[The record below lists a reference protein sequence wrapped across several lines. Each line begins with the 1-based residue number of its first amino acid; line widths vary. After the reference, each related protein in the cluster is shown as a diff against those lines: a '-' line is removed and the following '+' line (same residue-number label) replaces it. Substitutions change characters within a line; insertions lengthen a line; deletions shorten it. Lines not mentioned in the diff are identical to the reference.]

1 MKKLQRLLAMML
13 TVIMCVSTIGNTG
26 IKVFAE
32 DAADETAA
40 DENAAGDEAAVEEEM
55 PADETVSGDEDT
67 AEEEPTLIPENEADV
82 EEEEEEEN
90 NDEPGYFNIW
100 VGGVRVSTDNY
111 SNIGGVI
118 GKASYNTETN
128 TLKLS
133 SVTDFEGKYQGAYI
147 YATQSL
153 NITGDID
160 FDPTEESM
168 GWRSIN
174 SIIRVTGVNNTL
186 TLDNVDFRM
195 CRFKGVDVDGTLKI
209 RNNQSKLD
217 VVNENNYGTGIKAGT
232 AVFEGGSIYS
242 SGGNIG
248 METTGNLTID
258 GAEVVLYS
266 KGAPDH
272 KGYGLSCGGDLI
284 VKSGSLEMWYNGQN
298 MTKEHGAA
306 FLKGKLDVD
315 WAKMRIPGMQYFESN
330 RFWFADGQVA
340 DNTEIC
346 EDKSKRYPVWVNGIQ
361 LSEDK
366 RDDIFGLKVEPAS
379 EYLSKYDPATKTL
392 LLDGVTGFTGTKNGS
407 YIYAEEDIILEGRA
421 PLEDVS
427 DCADKLISTS
437 SGKNITIQCDIDA
450 THLRFDELAYSGNNI
465 KTVGATIDIIA
476 ITTGLRAAKA
486 IEIQNS
492 SITSS
497 ADKYGI
503 SAGTDITVTDSDVSA
518 VSRGVFENNG
528 VALNAGGKIAL
539 QSGNIK
545 AQAKAENGGTA
556 IQGQKSADG
565 LSINIEQLEIIKP
578 EGAKISN
585 GTVLDANDKPAAY
598 VETGVVT
605 PYDVWVGNTRVT
617 GKNYADVLGNGKVSY
632 HHGSRTLELK
642 DLTTEDIGELYQVSS
657 TSTACI
663 YSEQELQIVGT
674 ADLSGANFGIYHTRG
689 MLGISG
695 TFNIDVTAT
704 AIYGI
709 GENVWFNIYG
719 GNGKL
724 TASAPIAN
732 FSGGVTVYKGDW
744 ELTSNTDTL
753 LAFAI
758 ITGKELEIKGG
769 RIKAHTDRENE
780 SAIFASGKIILS
792 DTVDIYEPEGG
803 KLSANG
809 TMIVDKDGNNA
820 GDILIDKMLT
830 KYAVTFNANGH
841 GTAPEAQNVREGF
854 CAKDP
859 GTLTASGWIFN
870 GWDEEKGCINLY
882 DFETPVTGPITL
894 YAGWLD
900 ASKTYYKVEFDLNGH
915 GAESDKPATQTIEE
929 GKPASEPAKKPY
941 APGFIFKGWTTEKTG
956 KTLYNFNTP
965 VNADLK
971 LYAYW
976 EAETPTYTVTFDL
989 NGKGGTAPAAQVIEE
1004 GKTAVVPEEPEDIEY
1019 VFIGWFTDEACTA
1032 AYVFTT
1038 PVTADITLYA
1048 GWTLK
1053 ASALNPVPIIK
1064 AGDTAITLVKG
1075 QKFTLPALS
1084 SGKWAVTAKNKYVSV
1099 SKKGVLSAKKVTD
1112 GADVSITDGVRTVKI
1127 TIVQPKFTTK
1137 TIKAEVTDFTGK
1149 PLGFDP
1155 GSTDLKVAYYCSS
1168 PDVVLVEGGQFIAV
1182 GKGSATV
1189 TAYVNGKAYNCK
1201 VSVKAGEDVYQ
1212 SSLHLNVGKAKKL
1225 SLKGVKVAEWV
1236 PDTEGVV
1243 EINKTKITPKTTG
1256 MVTLKAK
1263 DKDGNILKNKSGN
1276 EYLVYVKVEDP
1287 TITTAG
1293 FTPNKSNTKY
1303 SVKLKKGDMLDITF
1317 AHMYQDVIFKSS
1329 KGEIAFADEYGNIR
1343 AQKAGKSK
1351 LTAKI
1356 NKKTITINVTVE

>member
-13 TVIMCVSTIGNTG
+13 TVIMCVSTIGSTG
-26 IKVFAE
+26 IKVF
-32 DAADETAA
+32 AA
-40 DENAAGDEAAVEEEM
+40 DENAAGDESAAEEEM
-55 PADETVSGDEDT
+55 PVDETVSGDEDM
-67 AEEEPTLIPENEADV
+67 AEEEPALIPENESD
-82 EEEEEEEN
+82 ENEEEEEEN
-90 NDEPGYFNIW
+90 NAEPGYFNIW

-111 SNIGGVI
+111 SNIGSVYGNNA
-118 GKASYNTETN
+118 KASYDTATN
-128 TLKLS
+128 TLKLEN
-133 SVTDFEGKYQGAYI
+133 VTDFAGKYQRAYI

-153 NITGDID
+153 NITGNLDY
-160 FDPTEESM
+160 DPTEPEI
-168 GWRSIN
+168 RSID
-174 SIIRVTGVNNTL
+174 SVIRVAGKDNTL
-186 TLDNVDFRM
+186 TLDNVDFYMRYQ
-195 CRFKGVDVDGTLKI
+195 RAIDVDGTLK
-209 RNNQSKLD
+209 
-217 VVNENNYGTGIKAGT
+217 VVNNKSKIDIWAAHYITAVKAGL
-232 AVFEGGSIYS
+232 AVFEAGDICFT
-242 SGGNIG
+242 GGNNG
-248 METTGNLTID
+248 LETTGNLTID
-258 GAEVVLYS
+258 GANVVLNS
-266 KGAPDH
+266 DPAQDEG
-272 KGYGLSCGGDLI
+272 GYGLSCGGDLI
-284 VKSGSLEMWYNGQN
+284 VKSGSLEMWYYGKD
-298 MTKEHGAA
+298 TKKVHGAA

-330 RFWFADGQVA
+330 RFWFADGQAA
-340 DNTEIC
+340 DNIEIC

-379 EYLSKYDPATKTL
+379 EYSSKYDPATKTL

-421 PLEDVS
+421 PLEYVS

-450 THLRFDELAYSGNNI
+450 THLSFDELAYSGNNI

-744 ELTSNTDTL
+744 ELTSSTDTL
-753 LAFAI
+753 LSFAI
-758 ITGKELEIKGG
+758 ITSKELEIKGG
-769 RIKAHTDRENE
+769 RIKAHTDRENV

-803 KLSANG
+803 KLSDDG
-809 TMIVDKDGNNA
+809 FRIVDKDGKYA

-870 GWDEEKGCINLY
+870 GWYEEKGCINLY

-929 GKPASEPAKKPY
+929 GKTASEPAKKPY

-1004 GKTAVVPEEPEDIEY
+1004 GKTAAVPEEPTDAEY
-1019 VFIGWFTDEACTA
+1019 TFVGWFVDENCTT
-1032 AYVFTT
+1032 AYDFAT
-1038 PVTADITLYA
+1038 PVTANVTLYA
-1048 GWTLK
+1048 GWVLK
-1053 ASALNPVPIIK
+1053 VSALNPVPVIK
-1064 AGDTAITLVKG
+1064 AGDTSITLVKG
-1075 QKFTLPALS
+1075 QKFTLPGAPEV
-1084 SGKWAVTAKNKYVSV
+1084 KWETANKKFVAIN
-1099 SKKGVLSAKKVTD
+1099 KKGVLTAKKVTEAPVEIKD
-1112 GADVSITDGVRTVKI
+1112 GTRTVKV
-1127 TIVQPKFTTK
+1127 TVVQPKFAK
-1137 TIKAEVTDFTGK
+1137 KAIKASVTDLLT
-1149 PLGFDP
+1149 PVSLGFDP
-1155 GSTDLKVAYYCSS
+1155 GSTELPVAYYSNS
-1168 PDVVLVEGGQFIAV
+1168 PSVVQVVGDQYIAL

-1189 TAYVNGKAYNCK
+1189 TAYVNGKAYTCRI
-1201 VSVKAGEDVYQ
+1201 SVKEKTPAVERLLLMNVNDKKQ
-1212 SSLHLNVGKAKKL
+1212 LNVP
-1225 SLKGVKVAEWV
+1225 GVKIVEWSCDPDPDPVIELSGKKNDKVKGLKPGYAEV
-1236 PDTEGVV
+1236 TGKDKDGKIYKVYVNV
-1243 EINKTKITPKTTG
+1243 EDITITSIGATKTNKYS
-1256 MVTLKAK
+1256 VTLKAGETK
-1263 DKDGNILKNKSGN
+1263 KI
-1276 EYLVYVKVEDP
+1276 EF
-1287 TITTAG
+1287 AG
-1293 FTPNKSNTKY
+1293 LIQP
-1303 SVKLKKGDMLDITF
+1303 
-1317 AHMYQDVIFKSS
+1317 VIFKSS
-1329 KGEIAFADEYGNIR
+1329 KGEVAFADEYGIIR

-1356 NKKTITINVTVE
+1356 NKKSVTINVIVE